1 MTINNIGRLSASIV
15 LAVSSTTLLADI
27 WEPGVGIQLNY
38 APIHQVE
45 GDSGNEMDGSL
56 LGAGIRYANA
66 SEIPVTLGLSYQMGS
81 SDHVG
86 SSDYSSAKADST
98 IFTLDVATGKVFFPG
113 NNIELIPYIGMGF
126 RQMEQDFTSKSYP
139 EDNDIATPSRTQRHM
154 YLPLGLYL
162 GSASALDKFDFYV
175 FTEYRHILMGETKLE
190 KSQNITMNSQ
200 DGRGFRAEAGMHFPG
215 FTSSNIFAGVYYE
228 QWNIDP
234 SDRGVSTSA
243 GTPKVERDTGT
254 KQISSGITIGF
265 QF

>member
-1 MTINNIGRLSASIV
+1 MSKNIIGRLSAGIV
-15 LAVSSTTLLADI
+15 LAVSSTTLVADI

-38 APIHQVE
+38 TPLHDVE

-56 LGAGIRYANA
+56 FGAGFRYANA

-86 SSDYSSAKADST
+86 SPDYSSAEADST
-98 IFTLDVATGKVFFPG
+98 IFVLDVAVGKTFFPG
-113 NNIELIPYIGMGF
+113 DNIELIPYIGMGF
-126 RQMEQDFTSKSYP
+126 RQMEQDFTAKSFP
-139 EDNDIATPSRTQRHM
+139 EDNDIATTSRTQRHM